1 MARLSIVIL
10 AAGKGKRM
18 YSSLPK
24 VLHPIGGEPM
34 LARVIR
40 TARSL
45 DPETLVV
52 VYGHGGDKVRAVIGE
67 TAVSWAE
74 QAEQLGTGHALK
86 MALPALP
93 ALPADGKTLV
103 LYGDVPLITQS
114 TLLDLVAA
122 AGDEVALLT
131 DVLDNPSGYGRIVR
145 DNDGSIRAI
154 VEDKDC
160 APEQQAIREVNTGM
174 LVLPNARLAGWLS
187 ALSNGNAQ
195 GEYYLTDVIE
205 LAVRDGVRVHGVKVP
220 ASWQAAGV
228 NNKVQLAELERIL
241 QQNQARALLEAGV
254 TLADPARIDIRG
266 VLRHGQDVS
275 IDVGCVFE
283 GEVEL
288 GEGVSIGAHCVLK
301 NAKVAAGSKI
311 APFSHLEDAVVGAGC
326 KIGPYARLRPGAELA
341 EQVHIGNFVEVKK
354 SRIGVGSKV
363 NHLTY
368 IGDAEIGS
376 GSNIGAGTVTCN
388 YDGVNKFKTVIGDNA
403 FIGSGTMLVAPVTVE
418 DGATIGAGS
427 VISKTAPAE
436 ALTVARARQTTVA
449 GWQRPLKKG

>member
-52 VYGHGGDKVRAVIGE
+52 VYGHGGDKVRAAIGE
-67 TAVSWAE
+67 EAVTWAE

-86 MALPALP
+86 MALPALQ
-93 ALPADGKTLV
+93 ADGKTLV
-103 LYGDVPLITQS
+103 LYGDVPLIS
-114 TLLDLVAA
+114 HVTLADLIAA

-145 DNDGSIRAI
+145 DGDGSIRAI

-160 APEQQAIREVNTGM
+160 APEQQAIREINTGM
-174 LVLPNARLAGWLS
+174 LVLPNARLAGWLN

-205 LAVRDGVRVHGVKVP
+205 LAVRNGVRVHGVKVP

-288 GEGVSIGAHCVLK
+288 GEGVTIGAHCVLK
-301 NAKVAAGSKI
+301 NVKVAAGSKI

-341 EQVHIGNFVEVKK
+341 DQVHIGNFVEVKK
-354 SRIGVGSKV
+354 SKIGLGSKV

-368 IGDAEIGS
+368 IGDAEIGR
-376 GSNIGAGTVTCN
+376 GSNVGAGTVTCN
-388 YDGVNKFKTVIGDNA
+388 YDGVNKFKTVIGNDV
-403 FIGSGTMLVAPVTVE
+403 FVGSGTMLVAPVTVE

-427 VISKTAPAE
+427 VVSKTAPAE
-436 ALTVARARQTTVA
+436 ALTVARARQTTIA
-449 GWQRPLKKG
+449 GWKRPQKKG

>member
-40 TARSL
+40 TARTL

-52 VYGHGGDKVRAVIGE
+52 VYGHGGDKVRATIGE
-67 TAVSWAE
+67 TAVNWAE

-93 ALPADGKTLV
+93 ADGMTLV
-103 LYGDVPLITQS
+103 LYGDVPLIS
-114 TLLDLVAA
+114 HATLADLVAA

-145 DNDGSIRAI
+145 DQDGSIRAI

-160 APEQQAIREVNTGM
+160 AAEQRAIREINTGM

-301 NAKVAAGSKI
+301 NVTVAAGSKI

-341 EQVHIGNFVEVKK
+341 DQVHIGNFVEVKK
-354 SRIGVGSKV
+354 SQIGVGSKV

-368 IGDAEIGS
+368 IGDTVIGR

-403 FIGSGTMLVAPVTVE
+403 FVGSGTMLVAPVTVE

-436 ALTVARARQTTVA
+436 ALTVARARQTTIA
-449 GWQRPLKKG
+449 GWQRPLKKS

>member
-93 ALPADGKTLV
+93 ADGKTLV

-145 DNDGSIRAI
+145 DQEGSIRAI

-160 APEQQAIREVNTGM
+160 AAEQQAIREINTGM

-403 FIGSGTMLVAPVTVE
+403 FVGSGTMLVAPVTVE